1 MATSHK
7 RETARRTPRAAVLA
21 GSLAAL
27 ATTAVVTG
35 GVLNSSAPDAD
46 LVAVDRTKAATGS
59 VADGVDSGETAE
71 RLPLLSRSTDRSAD
85 AIGSKLDA
93 LLSAD
98 ATAKAI
104 AEARTRRWTSAPLN
118 LWTRPDKRA
127 KQVGEI
133 EEGEKVLVTGRTFGD
148 RAEVVVE
155 GKSRWVTAGH
165 FTDEKPPMLGGA
177 CTNGTSVPGSVS
189 ESIKKVHQAVCAN
202 FPDDV
207 SVYGTLRGGGGDHPR
222 GKAVDIMVSGA
233 VGWRIA
239 EFLRE
244 NYAALGISY
253 IIYEQKI
260 WSVERSGEGWRGMPN
275 RGSAT
280 ANHYDHVHVSVY

>member
-35 GVLNSSAPDAD
+35 GVLNSSAPESD
-46 LVAVDRTKAATGS
+46 LIAVDRSKAAAGS
-59 VADGVDSGETAE
+59 VGAAE
-71 RLPLLSRSTDRSAD
+71 QAGTRLPLLSRSTDRSAD

-93 LLSAD
+93 VLSDEATAQAIAGAQQRQWTD
-98 ATAKAI
+98 AT
-104 AEARTRRWTSAPLN
+104 LN

-127 KQVGEI
+127 KQVGEL
-133 EEGEKVLVTGRTFGD
+133 EEGEKVLVTGRTFAD
-148 RAEVVVE
+148 RVE
-155 GKSRWVTAGH
+155 IVLDGKSRWVTAGH
-165 FTDEKPPMLGGA
+165 FTDEKPPTLGGA
-177 CTNGTSVPGSVS
+177 CTNGTSVPSSVS
-189 ESIKKVHQAVCAN
+189 ESIKKVHEAVCAN
-202 FPDDV
+202 FPEV

-222 GKAVDIMVSGA
+222 GKAVDIMISGA
-233 VGWRIA
+233 VGWKIA
-239 EFLRE
+239 EFVRA
-244 NYAALGISY
+244 NYSALGVSY
-253 IIYEQKI
+253 VIYAQKI

-280 ANHYDHVHVSVY
+280 ANHFDHVHVSVF

>member
-7 RETARRTPRAAVLA
+7 RETARRTPRAALLA

-35 GVLNSSAPDAD
+35 GVLNSTAPEAD
-46 LVAVDRTKAATGS
+46 LVAVDRSKAAAGS
-59 VADGVDSGETAE
+59 VGDSGE
-71 RLPLLSRSTDRSAD
+71 RVPLLSRSTDRSAD
-85 AIGSKLDA
+85 AIGTKLDA
-93 LLSAD
+93 LLSDD
-98 ATAKAI
+98 ATAKAL
-104 AEARTRRWTSAPLN
+104 AEAKQRQWTSAPLN
-118 LWTRPDKRA
+118 LWTRPDERA

-133 EEGEKVLVTGRTFGD
+133 EEGEKVLVTGRTFGE
-148 RAEVVVE
+148 RAEIVVE

-165 FTDEKPPMLGGA
+165 FTDEKPPTLGGA

-189 ESIKKVHQAVCAN
+189 ESIKKVHAAVCAN
-202 FPDDV
+202 FPEV

-222 GKAVDIMVSGA
+222 GKAVDIMISGA

-239 EFLRE
+239 EFVRA
-244 NYAALGISY
+244 NYQALGVSY
-253 IIYEQKI
+253 VIYAQKI
-260 WSVERSGEGWRGMPN
+260 WSVERGGEGWRGMPN

-280 ANHYDHVHVSVY
+280 ANHYDHVHVSVF